1 MSALC
6 GIPAN
11 PTGTLLSREELA
23 ALSLALKVRSG
34 HLVVDEIYHGLTY
47 GVDAS
52 SVLEVDND
60 AFVLNSFQSISA

>member
-1 MSALC
+1 M
-6 GIPAN
+6 
-11 PTGTLLSREELA
+11 SREELA